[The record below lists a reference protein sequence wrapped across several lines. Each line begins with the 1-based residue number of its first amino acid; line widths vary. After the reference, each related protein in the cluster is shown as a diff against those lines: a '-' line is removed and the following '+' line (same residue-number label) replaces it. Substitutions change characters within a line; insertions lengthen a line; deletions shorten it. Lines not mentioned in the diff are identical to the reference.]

1 MLYDV
6 LYRVQAT
13 ITNTGSVVGEEV
25 PQLYISR
32 GGQYNPV
39 RELRGFERLSI
50 QPNSSTTFSVD
61 VTRRDISSWDPVSQD
76 WIVTNATKRVW
87 VGSSSRK
94 LLLEG
99 VLA

>member
-13 ITNTGSVVGEEV
+13 IGNTGSVAGEEV

-32 GGQYNPV
+32 GGPYDPV

-50 QPNSSTTFSVD
+50 QPNTSTTFSVD
-61 VTRRDISSWDPVSQD
+61 VTRRDISSWDTVSQD
-76 WIVTNATKRVW
+76 WIVNNATKRVW

-94 LLLEG
+94 LLLDG
-99 VLA
+99 VLP